1 MFILLKEIITVM
13 VGLIT
18 DFLSFQLDAY
28 FYIWFLVLFISSLA
42 ATLVQRS
49 EGTITYSKAE
59 CVGINVL
66 VVVLYLVIGT
76 ILARYFASFE
86 DQQIVAEDKIMLYKI
101 SFMLT
106 SAVIIVDIILDRLKR
121 GRKFSYSLE
130 FLAGS
135 AVCFLLFQL
144 SNQTDWIGTKLSLS
158 YIVMVAIAAGVYT
171 MAMKFLLEY
180 ENHKEK

>member
-49 EGTITYSKAE
+49 EGTITYSTAE

-66 VVVLYLVIGT
+66 VIVLYLVIGT